1 MFSQTV
7 LFGLEVHPAVC
18 ALRRILPGTS
28 FSLAFVCIFLMSGR
42 YFRILKKEQRVSGLG
57 AKYIDN
63 RSQMIAFLCVF
74 PMECI
79 ILLQWILYENP
90 SVDENLLHCVFI
102 DRNFPIS
109 FIFVYLL
116 MIGSTAVS
124 TLALRRSR
132 VYFTSE
138 LRSTIVCCILSVML
152 GVAWTIC
159 GFLLTACYY
168 VPVTGFLGILQGYI
182 ILVTILPIIVRGLF
196 KDEEPFDATGFTDA
210 SSVADGTNGFT
221 NPVSV
226 YESPYDSPPLGN
238 WKQEKKMQEVA
249 VGGKE
254 DESPM

>member
-1 MFSQTV
+1 MPPSLIAMPQFLDEDGNLGMIKSLCPAKSPTTNPTSDQTVDAGQQSLVSEDHNKKLWFIPALILSGLGVLFTLLVFGVFVLNSDTNYAQFHSSFLVYTLLVSLLLMFSQTV

-138 LRSTIVCCILSVML
+138 LRSTIVCCI
-152 GVAWTIC
+152 C
-159 GFLLTACYY
+159 
-168 VPVTGFLGILQGYI
+168 
-182 ILVTILPIIVRGLF
+182 
-196 KDEEPFDATGFTDA
+196 K
-210 SSVADGTNGFT
+210 
-221 NPVSV
+221 
-226 YESPYDSPPLGN
+226 
-238 WKQEKKMQEVA
+238 
-249 VGGKE
+249 
-254 DESPM
+254 